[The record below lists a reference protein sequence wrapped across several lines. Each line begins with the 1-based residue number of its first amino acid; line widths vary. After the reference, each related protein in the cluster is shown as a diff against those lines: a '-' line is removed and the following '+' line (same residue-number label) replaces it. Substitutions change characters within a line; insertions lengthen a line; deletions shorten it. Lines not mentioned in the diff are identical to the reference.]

1 MKIYTTT
8 NSLIVKSIQSYFNVI
23 NKEVKTIVFSDG
35 EVLFQLN
42 DELVDET
49 IILIQTISAPVND
62 AIIHTLFLTE
72 LIKNACVKNIILV
85 LTYLGYARQD
95 RQTLKFSLVSSKVVC
110 KLLSNVNRV
119 YVIEPH
125 CSHVLSYFDSS
136 SFGISIASII
146 CEHISRFYDL
156 DDIVIISLDQGG
168 LNRVIKIANSLGVKF
183 ISAIKRRINGN
194 IQISL
199 CLEDKITESTAIIID
214 DIIDTGK
221 SIKEA
226 ISQLNI
232 KFKNILVYCVHA
244 LLSKV
249 QTVEFKLVSSNSIVD
264 RQYQLDVSYLLS
276 RIIKNV
282 LKNKE
287 HNELL

>member
-1 MKIYTTT
+1 
-8 NSLIVKSIQSYFNVI
+8 
-23 NKEVKTIVFSDG
+23 
-35 EVLFQLN
+35 
-42 DELVDET
+42 
-49 IILIQTISAPVND
+49 
-62 AIIHTLFLTE
+62 
-72 LIKNACVKNIILV
+72 
-85 LTYLGYARQD
+85 
-95 RQTLKFSLVSSKVVC
+95 
-110 KLLSNVNRV
+110 
-119 YVIEPH
+119 
-125 CSHVLSYFDSS
+125 
-136 SFGISIASII
+136 
-146 CEHISRFYDL
+146 
-156 DDIVIISLDQGG
+156 
-168 LNRVIKIANSLGVKF
+168 VIKIANSLGVKF